1 MKNLK
6 FLFGAF
12 CAVGMM
18 ASCSSSDDVVGG
30 ETTPDGIANGQNLYL
45 SVSVMSAN
53 EGTRATEVGDPVDD
67 DGNKADYEKGTGKEN
82 DVTNAYFYFYNADGS
97 ATLMSIII
105 IRPPLQKKKTVCQTW
120 RCCWML
126 RSLST
131 QKRVI

>member
-30 ETTPDGIANGQNLYL
+30 ETIPDGIANGQNLYL

-82 DVTNAYFYFYNADGS
+82 DVTNAYFYF
-97 ATLMSIII
+97 
-105 IRPPLQKKKTVCQTW
+105 
-120 RCCWML
+120 
-126 RSLST
+126 
-131 QKRVI
+131 